1 MDGLADR
8 DSLQR
13 WWEEHSELD
22 RLVADVEESL
32 NAGRLEPARVA
43 LAALAEALENHFSV
57 EERVYFPLVERFS
70 PEHAAIV
77 RGARLAHARVTESLD
92 TLSEAVERGESVAAR
107 RALAL
112 VLDLFRRHEG
122 EEAKLIAELE
132 LNQTRLP

>member
-22 RLVADVEESL
+22 RLVADVEDSL
-32 NAGRLEPARVA
+32 NGGRLDAAQVA
-43 LAALAEALENHFSV
+43 LAALAEALESHFNV

-77 RGARLAHARVTESLD
+77 RGARMGHARVTESLD
-92 TLSEAVERGESVAAR
+92 SLREVVERGEIAAAR
-107 RALAL
+107 RALAM

-132 LNQTRLP
+132 LNERLS

>member
-22 RLVADVEESL
+22 RLVADVEDAL
-32 NAGRLEPARVA
+32 NGGRLDAAQVA
-43 LAALAEALENHFSV
+43 LAALAEALESHFNV

-77 RGARLAHARVTESLD
+77 RGARMGHARVTESLD
-92 TLSEAVERGESVAAR
+92 SLREVVERGEIAAAR
-107 RALAL
+107 RALAM

-132 LNQTRLP
+132 LNERLS

>member
-22 RLVADVEESL
+22 RLVADVEDSL
-32 NAGRLEPARVA
+32 NGGRLDAAQVA
-43 LAALAEALENHFSV
+43 LAALAEALESHFNV

-77 RGARLAHARVTESLD
+77 RGARMGHARVTESLD
-92 TLSEAVERGESVAAR
+92 TLREVVERGEIAAAR
-107 RALAL
+107 RALAM

-132 LNQTRLP
+132 LNERLS